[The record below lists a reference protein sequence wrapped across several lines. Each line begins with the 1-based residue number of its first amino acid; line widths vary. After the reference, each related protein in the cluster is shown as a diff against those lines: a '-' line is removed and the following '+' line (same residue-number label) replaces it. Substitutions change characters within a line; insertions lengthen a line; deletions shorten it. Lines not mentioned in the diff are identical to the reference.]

1 MTNGS
6 EKRHWVFR
14 AHIVDRSG
22 AVTSIASAFSNEGI
36 SIDTLV
42 AHKSE
47 EQTHMAGSIVLTLF
61 CTEEEKDIMV
71 RKVKRLSKVKEL
83 YEHPYESQSLRKS
96 ATVLATRKLMPSDV
110 VGDESFLT
118 CEFIKED
125 HGFVYFLAGSPSELD
140 KVLDRLGEADVIKDI
155 VYSVIGL

>member
-1 MTNGS
+1 MTNES

-47 EQTHMAGSIVLTLF
+47 EQTHMAGSIVLTLY

-71 RKVKRLSKVKEL
+71 RKVKRLSKVKKL
-83 YEHPYESQSLRKS
+83 YEHPYESKSLRKS
-96 ATVLATRKLMPSDV
+96 ATVRATRKFVPTDV
-110 VGDESFLT
+110 AGDESFLT

-125 HGFVYFLAGSPSELD
+125 HGFVYFLAGSPRELD
-140 KVLDRLGEADVIKDI
+140 QVLDRLGEADVIKDV